1 MKLSKFTKYIICF
14 FLLLWIGE
22 KSILA
27 KVHTDNLE
35 FSITHKFLVKQLDD
49 AGNIIT
55 KEVSGDDLQNIS
67 KESIE
72 KVIKTLHL
80 DNLAEK
86 LSWSKA
92 DITKLADNLEESI
105 DLSQF
110 TNKLDDLGD
119 DYLEKFHYDYFKSSN
134 AAELQGIIKNVDDLE
149 RWELLKKNPEDA
161 FEGLLKDK
169 VAGFVEATI
178 TSQKIAKN
186 VWEEGTINR
195 STWHST
201 GEEAEEHPKWPSYA
215 QFHPLIGGGTDG
227 VIDEIVGIP
236 IIFVVWIT

>member
-35 FSITHKFLVKQLDD
+35 LSITHKFLVKQLDD

-80 DNLAEK
+80 DNLATK
-86 LSWSKA
+86 LNWSKA
-92 DITKLADNLEESI
+92 DITKIS
-105 DLSQF
+105 
-110 TNKLDDLGD
+110 
-119 DYLEKFHYDYFKSSN
+119 
-134 AAELQGIIKNVDDLE
+134 
-149 RWELLKKNPEDA
+149 
-161 FEGLLKDK
+161 
-169 VAGFVEATI
+169 
-178 TSQKIAKN
+178 
-186 VWEEGTINR
+186 
-195 STWHST
+195 
-201 GEEAEEHPKWPSYA
+201 
-215 QFHPLIGGGTDG
+215 
-227 VIDEIVGIP
+227 
-236 IIFVVWIT
+236 